1 MLFRQRSGTLTRS
14 FSFTGSQKDE
24 SDIGDDTSDG
34 ESYVGVLPN
43 IGDVLQEHHEHE
55 RGRGLT
61 IQAGLY
67 AGLVGHGVDDAL
79 KVVEY
84 DEDGNEHLNV
94 STLDEFEQFWKP
106 LVDVF
111 LGAFAL
117 VNAGVRVDGIGSMTL
132 LVMVSLIVG
141 KFGGVVRA
149 VCRPPRSVRCICPAR
164 ALVSAAHLL
173 LLPFPTSNSHPRS
186 QPS

>member
-14 FSFTGSQKDE
+14 FSFTGSQKGE
-24 SDIGDDTSDG
+24 SDVEDVTSDG
-34 ESYVGVLPN
+34 ESYVGALPN

-106 LVDVF
+106 LVDIF
-111 LGAFAL
+111 LGVFAL

-149 VCRPPRSVRCICPAR
+149 VCRPLRSVYCICPAR
-164 ALVSAAHLL
+164 TLISAAHLL
-173 LLPFPTSNSHPRS
+173 LPPFPT
-186 QPS
+186 